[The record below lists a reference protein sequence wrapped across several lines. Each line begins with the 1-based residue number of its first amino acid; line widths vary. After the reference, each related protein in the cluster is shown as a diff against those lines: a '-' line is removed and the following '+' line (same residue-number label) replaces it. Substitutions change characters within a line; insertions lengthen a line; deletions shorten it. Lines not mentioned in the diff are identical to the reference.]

1 MLLFKRKK
9 YKIQNDNGR
18 KYITIAQHSDFE
30 TTESYKQLRTNIMF
44 ALSTTDYKVFSVSS
58 SFMGEGKSSTSAN
71 LAIAMAQKGSRV
83 LLIDC
88 DLRKP
93 AQHKIF
99 KVSNKVGISA
109 LIGNMCTLDEAL
121 NKNVVQGLDLITSGE
136 LPPNPAEMVASEKM
150 GTLLNSL
157 SEKYDYVITDTPP
170 INVVV
175 DSLEMARYTSGIV
188 LVARQGITP
197 YEELRRAVNSAK
209 MLNVNLLGVVLN
221 GVENSKFSSRGSS
234 KYGYGYG
241 YGYGYDNNSKEQE

>member
-1 MLLFKRKK
+1 
-9 YKIQNDNGR
+9 
-18 KYITIAQHSDFE
+18 
-30 TTESYKQLRTNIMF
+30 
-44 ALSTTDYKVFSVSS
+44 
-58 SFMGEGKSSTSAN
+58 
-71 LAIAMAQKGSRV
+71 MAQKGSRV